1 MALVLKQGHNLRAYL
16 EKQEGWSQYDEIIDL
31 VVKSQ
36 YFTALTIDPPIHLE
50 TLNEFWANA
59 ETVMVDDE
67 VISLNSTIKG
77 RQMAI
82 TPAILSNRL
91 GLNDVNAPEKFDN
104 SAIHLTM
111 TECGY

>member
-36 YFTALTIDPPIHLE
+36 YFTPLTIDPPIHPE

-77 RQMAI
+77 DKW
-82 TPAILSNRL
+82 P
-91 GLNDVNAPEKFDN
+91 
-104 SAIHLTM
+104 
-111 TECGY
+111 